1 MRVGTL
7 FSYLF
12 DNFDVLALILAK
24 YVACSCNRFN
34 TVMFWKKI
42 LPCQECNTK
51 ILKSEK
57 LSVFEKNI
65 HTQIKR
71 EVNSVN
77 KISIFL
83 NENFIYYI
91 VYINNVWESS
101 KWGYTTS
108 VRSAT
113 LKFEG

>member
-1 MRVGTL
+1 
-7 FSYLF
+7 
-12 DNFDVLALILAK
+12 
-24 YVACSCNRFN
+24 
-34 TVMFWKKI
+34 MF
-42 LPCQECNTK
+42 
-51 ILKSEK
+51 
-57 LSVFEKNI
+57 FEKNI
-65 HTQIKR
+65 QIQIKR

-91 VYINNVWESS
+91 VYINNVCESS

>member
-12 DNFDVLALILAK
+12 DNFDVLALILAE

-34 TVMFWKKI
+34 IVMFWKKI

-51 ILKSEK
+51 NLKSEK
-57 LSVFEKNI
+57 LSVFFLNK

-71 EVNSVN
+71 EENSVN

-91 VYINNVWESS
+91 VYINNVMR
-101 KWGYTTS
+101 
-108 VRSAT
+108 V
-113 LKFEG
+113 

>member
-1 MRVGTL
+1 
-7 FSYLF
+7 
-12 DNFDVLALILAK
+12 
-24 YVACSCNRFN
+24 
-34 TVMFWKKI
+34 MFFKK
-42 LPCQECNTK
+42 N
-51 ILKSEK
+51 
-57 LSVFEKNI
+57 V

-101 KWGYTTS
+101 KWGYTKS

-113 LKFEG
+113 LKFEGQHLRNTWANILFCFIFQEIVCQTQDCTLKVAW

>member
-12 DNFDVLALILAK
+12 DNYDVLALILAK

-34 TVMFWKKI
+34 TVMFWKQI

-51 ILKSEK
+51 FKIWEVQW
-57 LSVFEKNI
+57 VFFLNI

-71 EVNSVN
+71 ELNSVN

-91 VYINNVWESS
+91 VYINNVCESS